1 MVVYWAGGLT
11 WLYLLLRYPRTW
23 VWDGWVGDFFYGFE
37 RGREDSERTTS
48 PYPVCGVGAGTIYLY
63 IFVHWVLVGY
73 WLVVGV
79 VFIFGEGGFSENY
92 LSLSL
97 INFIVDYTGT
107 QHTYSC
113 GRGSFLK
120 NTLVFCLLCER
131 EDSQRTTSPF
141 PVGFHW
147 FWGVIFMLCYVS

>member
-1 MVVYWAGGLT
+1 MVGL
-11 WLYLLLRYPRTW
+11 
-23 VWDGWVGDFFYGFE
+23 GIFFFYGFE

-113 GRGSFLK
+113 GRFFLK
-120 NTLVFCLLCER
+120 KNNLSFV
-131 EDSQRTTSPF
+131 
-141 PVGFHW
+141 
-147 FWGVIFMLCYVS
+147 CYVRGRILRELPLPSLWGFSGFGG